1 MHDDK
6 FDKGYNY
13 DAMRHHH
20 GPEDP
25 YDYPSHGHRHP
36 AYDFPDV
43 YHPVPYGKEYLGNQ
57 PIHLQNPHNGHIV
70 HPCPPRDWGRHGC
83 PPEEHHHHCYEPMHV
98 PPMKDYLSEYVGLLE
113 DYFHKDKG
121 LDDCDCGEAI
131 RHLRDEINALLKAMG
146 RDLNELGNEYD
157 SIKSKLAYYIGKTQA
172 CIQSTEEY
180 MRRQEYIGT
189 DWEEMKATFQAVIDE
204 WEAIDA
210 ISVIDYFLEG
220 ETIVD
225 MPTVDELIE
234 AYISDMPAITTLNWV
249 NRVENSD
256 ELTETQL
263 SEYSRVVYHYNEP
276 TVGTSIEFTTFLKD
290 DDTYTD
296 NVHGNYLVLV
306 DRIEVVEE
314 CEDKKV
320 LEHAEKWART
330 EGYPQLHTLKDYS
343 QGTTDKAVKT
353 RMIDDGAVTSAKIGS
368 KAVTTGKIDDG
379 AVETDKIADK
389 NVTEGKLSDDVV
401 RKLNKDDDTKYTLTK
416 DGNTITLTGSDGSV
430 TSVTDKDEDHNTT
443 YTLSK
448 DGNTITLTGSDGSTT
463 SVTDSD
469 NDTVFV
475 LEDGSVTTA
484 KLGNSAVTNAKI
496 NNGAVSEEKLSSAV
510 REKLNQDD
518 DTTYTLSGNGKQVI
532 LTDSDGNTTRA
543 ENPYMYIFLGDDY
556 DTVTNG
562 WVNKVATRMN
572 LGNTE
577 YRNACA
583 TGAGFIGETTTYLE
597 QLQSATSGMT
607 TAEKQMVKA
616 IVIVGG
622 YNDRDKVID
631 TNAYNLSVYIRNNFI
646 NAKVYLG
653 MAAWKCNALA
663 GGHKYDT
670 GYLDMVKKYCTV
682 AGNEGWAFMDNL
694 QYVLHDYALL
704 DSTGLKPNTNGC
716 YELARA
722 IVTCI
727 NGGSYNMHRVGRL
740 VTITPDP
747 AINLQPTSQNN
758 LFPDDQNNYTTSF
771 MQLIDNGT
779 VYCRLDNF
787 WCVEF
792 KNATNLI
799 GHGPD
804 GTGGR
809 IGTFTLFTFDVA
821 EGFFEGAEFYGG
833 KPFPCAVVD
842 SNGNV
847 TNALIYISFIDNKV
861 RANLYKVKEKQTA
874 QSVGIE
880 FEEFDNVKFI
890 HWGTPPPSWVYD
902 AYMC

>member
-6 FDKGYNY
+6 YKKGYNY

-57 PIHLQNPHNGHIV
+57 PIHLQDPHSGHVV

-83 PPEEHHHHCYEPMHV
+83 PPHEHHHCHEYPHV
-98 PPMKDYLSEYVGLLE
+98 PPVKDYLSEYVGLLE

-131 RHLRDEINALLKAMG
+131 RHMRDEINALLKAMG
-146 RDLNELGNEYD
+146 RDLEGLDNEYD

-180 MRRQEYIGT
+180 MRRQELIGS
-189 DWEEMKATFQAVIDE
+189 DWEEMKATFGEIIEE
-204 WEAIDA
+204 WGSLDA
-210 ISVIDYFLEG
+210 INVIDYFLDG
-220 ETIVD
+220 EEI
-225 MPTVDELIE
+225 TVYPNVAELLE
-234 AYISDMPAITTLNWV
+234 SYISEMPSIATLTNIV
-249 NRVENSD
+249 RVENSD
-256 ELTETQL
+256 ELTETQR
-263 SEYSRVVYHYNEP
+263 SEYSKVVYHYNEP
-276 TVGTSIEFTTFLKD
+276 TIGTYIEFTTYFKD
-290 DDTYTD
+290 NEAFSD
-296 NVHGNYLVLV
+296 NVHGSYIVLT
-306 DRIEVVEE
+306 DKIEVIEE

-320 LEHAEKWART
+320 LEHAEKWGRS
-330 EGYPQLHTLKDYS
+330 EGYPTLTTLKDYS

-353 RMIDDGAVTSAKIGS
+353 RMIDDGAVSSAKIAG
-368 KAVTTGKIDDG
+368 KAVTTGKLDDQ
-379 AVETDKIADK
+379 AVETDKIAD
-389 NVTEGKLSDDVV
+389 NAVSEAKLDASV
-401 RKLNKDDDTKYTLTK
+401 RAKLNSDNDTKYQLTK
-416 DGNTITLTGSDGSV
+416 DGSTITLTGSDGSV
-430 TSVTDKDEDHNTT
+430 MTVADTDEDHNTT

-448 DGNTITLTGSDGSTT
+448 DGSTITLTGSDGSTT
-463 SVTDSD
+463 SVTDESGMSGIG
-469 NDTVFV
+469 
-475 LEDGSVTTA
+475 DGSVTTP
-484 KLGNSAVTNAKI
+484 KLANSAVTNAKI
-496 NNGAVSEEKLSSAV
+496 NNGSVSEEKLASAV
-510 REKLNQDD
+510 QAKLNKDD
-518 DTTYTLSGNGKQVI
+518 DTTYTLSGNGKQVV

-556 DTVTNG
+556 DTTTNG
-562 WVNKVATRMN
+562 WVNKVATAMN
-572 LGNTE
+572 LGSSE
-577 YRNACA
+577 YRNASA
-583 TGAGFIGETTTYLE
+583 TGAGFVGNGTTYLS

-607 TAEKQMVKA
+607 TSEKQMVKA

-622 YNDRDKVID
+622 YNDRSGNID
-631 TNAYNLSVYIRNNFI
+631 TDADTLNTYIRNNFI
-646 NAKVYLG
+646 NADVYLG
-653 MAAWKCNALA
+653 MVAWKCNAIA

-670 GYLDMVKKYCTV
+670 GYLSMPEKYCTV
-682 AGNEGWAFMDNL
+682 AGNNGWAFMDNL
-694 QYVLHDYALL
+694 QYILHDYSLL
-704 DSTGLKPNTNGC
+704 DSTGLKPNTDGC

-722 IVTCI
+722 VTSCI

-740 VTITPDP
+740 VTITPDS

-758 LFPDDQNNYTTSF
+758 LFPQEHTNNGTSF

-787 WCVEF
+787 WCIEF

-804 GTGGR
+804 GDNGR
-809 IGTFTLFTFDVA
+809 IGTFDLFTFNVA

-842 SNGNV
+842 SSGKS

-861 RANLYKVKEKQTA
+861 RANLYKVKEATA
-874 QSVGIE
+874 PSNVGIY

-890 HWGTPPPSWVYD
+890 HWGTPPPSWTYD
-902 AYMC
+902 SYMC